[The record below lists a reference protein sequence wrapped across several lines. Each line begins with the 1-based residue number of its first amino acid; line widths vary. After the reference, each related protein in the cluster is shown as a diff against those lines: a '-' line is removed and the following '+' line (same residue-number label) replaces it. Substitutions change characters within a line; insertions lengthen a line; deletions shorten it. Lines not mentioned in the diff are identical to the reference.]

1 MNRPASSTA
10 EPAALAE
17 RCAPAPAAG
26 SRVAGLL
33 RGGAVLLLSGAVRLY
48 QLAVSPLIYALC
60 GRVCRFEPSC
70 SQYFLDAVRKHG
82 PWRGTLKGLWRIC
95 RCHPWSPGGYDPA

>member
-1 MNRPASSTA
+1 MNRPASGTA
-10 EPAALAE
+10 GPATSPE
-17 RCAPAPAAG
+17 GGAPTSAAG
-26 SRVAGLL
+26 SRLAGLL
-33 RGGAVLLLSGAVRLY
+33 RGEAVLLLSGAVRLY
-48 QLAVSPLIYALC
+48 QIAVSPLIYALC

-82 PWRGTLKGLWRIC
+82 PWRGTLNGLWRIC